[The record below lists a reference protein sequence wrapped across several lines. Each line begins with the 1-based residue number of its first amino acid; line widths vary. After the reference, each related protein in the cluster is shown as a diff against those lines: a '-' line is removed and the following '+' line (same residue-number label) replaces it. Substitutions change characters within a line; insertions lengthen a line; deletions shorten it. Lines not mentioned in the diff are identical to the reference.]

1 MYSQSKFYYLCDME
15 AKVKNS
21 GGLRKGAGP
30 KQKYNEKTRMVS
42 FRVPESK
49 ADDLRKLCN
58 DMLDKWKIDSVK
70 IKISKHDEHLLV
82 NRKYIVRKLGKV
94 KHVCRVVE
102 NAKGKFNVLLA
113 QDILGMNCEILFIDG
128 NTLNN
133 EHENIRPVNR
143 EVEFIY

>member
-1 MYSQSKFYYLCDME
+1 ME

-49 ADDLRKLCN
+49 ADELREYIN
-58 DMLDKWKIDSVK
+58 DQLDKWKTDSSK
-70 IKISKHDEHLLV
+70 IKISKQDENLLFA
-82 NRKYIVRKLGKV
+82 RKYTVKRVGKI
-94 KHVCRVVE
+94 KHVCRTVE
-102 NAKGKFNVLLA
+102 NAKGKFNVILA

-133 EHENIRPVNR
+133 ERENIRPVNR